1 MCEKGRSFEHTGQ
14 HRHKT
19 CVRTLSYISRVD
31 LQGCD
36 YGGDTSGVGPALAR
50 AFQAMEAKV
59 LHVAREDGK
68 DYGSTATVALC
79 FPAHRSLFVAH
90 VGDSRSV
97 LCRWASDLCVLKHMY
112 GHNLTLPYVCLAK
125 ESSQVFARCLWR
137 AFASRSSCSPGA
149 GPAQSLQRQPCS
161 DLHKP

>member
-1 MCEKGRSFEHTGQ
+1 MCETRESRSHI
-14 HRHKT
+14 HDSSDKKPYI
-19 CVRTLSYISRVD
+19 RTLTHVFSVD

-36 YGGDTSGVGPALAR
+36 SAGDTGGVGPALSR

-97 LCRWASDLCVLKHMY
+97 LCRWASGLSAPNHCEP
-112 GHNLTLPYVCLAK
+112 NLTFPL
-125 ESSQVFARCLWR
+125 ST
-137 AFASRSSCSPGA
+137 
-149 GPAQSLQRQPCS
+149 
-161 DLHKP
+161 